1 MNGGAPQRFP
11 ALGSMFP
18 ICLGSATLDLHRQ
31 IRLFKASGEGP

>member
-18 ICLGSATLDLHRQ
+18 ICLGSATLDLHSTEMFVQGKR
-31 IRLFKASGEGP
+31 